1 MNEQKNI
8 AQILEEFIAHKILMQ
23 KNRRIHPQE
32 PLISSGILD
41 SFHLLDISLYIEDTF
56 GVKLDDTL
64 LQKSVFNT
72 LEELVALVKSKL
84 E

>member
-1 MNEQKNI
+1 MNEKENI

-23 KNRRIHPQE
+23 KNRRIKPQE
-32 PLISSGILD
+32 PLITSGLLD
-41 SFHLLDISLYIEDTF
+41 SFHLLDIALYVEDTF
-56 GVKLDDTL
+56 GVKLDDVL

-84 E
+84 K